1 MTEREKCQL
10 GLLYDTTFP
19 GRDEDNLRCL
29 DLCHEFNQM
38 KPSDLA
44 GREAILRKILHR
56 VGKNVRA
63 EQNIYISFGYNIEAG
78 DNLFINHNCVFLD
91 PGKITFGDNVFIGP
105 CCGFYTAHHPIDTDL
120 RNQMLEYAFPIT
132 VGSNVWFG
140 GHCCVLP
147 GVTIGSDVVIGA
159 GSVVTHD
166 IPDHVVA
173 AGNPCRVIRPI
184 TDADRSVYRKSDR

>member
-120 RNQMLEYAFPIT
+120 FPKENICFDNGEMQLTINVHTGPVERLWNTQGVPVKATVSLPVWNTKCEIELGAYQFCTYCIDKKRNMEPTSIF
-132 VGSNVWFG
+132 
-140 GHCCVLP
+140 
-147 GVTIGSDVVIGA
+147 
-159 GSVVTHD
+159 
-166 IPDHVVA
+166 
-173 AGNPCRVIRPI
+173 
-184 TDADRSVYRKSDR
+184 